1 MIFLMQP
8 GLTKVLDKYRI
19 QKTITTGEDEFIPF
33 IGCSFYEMEI
43 NDKLNFGEEIMS
55 AIDNIIA
62 KQIKYTYADLI
73 ITIPRLSMET
83 ILFTFNLELSTLFS
97 SNNFLTK
104 FSQRYNLIEWQI
116 LKCIENISVYPVIV
130 KENSQELLLKI
141 IQANDNISK
150 EYIEAVKNSF
160 KLDSP
165 YIRKNYKSM
174 EAFDVDLL
182 NGSMPNLY
190 ETMYNYIYLIKNN
203 KK

>member
-73 ITIPRLSMET
+73 ITIPRLSMEI
-83 ILFTFNLELSTLFS
+83 ILFIFKFELYNLFS
-97 SNNFLTK
+97 SNKFLTK

-130 KENSQELLLKI
+130 KENSQELLLKM
-141 IQANDNISK
+141 IQANDSISK

-160 KLDSP
+160 KS

-190 ETMYNYIYLIKNN
+190 ETIYNCIYLIKNN
-203 KK
+203 KKQ

>member
-116 LKCIENISVYPVIV
+116 LKCIEFFLIPYTIESPHG
-130 KENSQELLLKI
+130 LDLKI
-141 IQANDNISK
+141 
-150 EYIEAVKNSF
+150 
-160 KLDSP
+160 
-165 YIRKNYKSM
+165 KSNPQK
-174 EAFDVDLL
+174 F
-182 NGSMPNLY
+182 
-190 ETMYNYIYLIKNN
+190 
-203 KK
+203 

>member
-83 ILFTFNLELSTLFS
+83 ILFTFNSQLVTFNFPLKLLISTFIGAVS
-97 SNNFLTK
+97 F
-104 FSQRYNLIEWQI
+104 I
-116 LKCIENISVYPVIV
+116 LKLFV
-130 KENSQELLLKI
+130 K
-141 IQANDNISK
+141 
-150 EYIEAVKNSF
+150 
-160 KLDSP
+160 
-165 YIRKNYKSM
+165 
-174 EAFDVDLL
+174 
-182 NGSMPNLY
+182 
-190 ETMYNYIYLIKNN
+190 
-203 KK
+203 